1 MNCAGCG
8 DTSGLFQVQANPR
21 WYECVVC
28 GARHVKMRKQKE
40 DIDNIFKQANKPMP
54 SSMHTAECMILCA
67 EKMTQ
72 DSAQLSRALA
82 ENYDILLELS
92 GVVAVVPVG

>member
-40 DIDNIFKQANKPMP
+40 DITNIFKQANKPMP

-67 EKMTQ
+67 EKMVPK
-72 DSAQLSRALA
+72 DAQLSRTLA
-82 ENYDILLELS
+82 DNYDILLELS
-92 GVVAVVPVG
+92 GAVVPVG